1 MNHSPSFG
9 VDTPLDLAIK
19 GDLISDAIELVRID
33 PKLVRRVE
41 AERKLASQSRLMAHK
56 KRGAESVTRGD
67 RDRVRSVSHWSP
79 YDRVRV
85 VNADP

>member
-1 MNHSPSFG
+1 VNHSPSFG

-56 KRGAESVTRGD
+56 
-67 RDRVRSVSHWSP
+67 
-79 YDRVRV
+79 
-85 VNADP
+85 